1 MSSLSVPPPAEGRQT
16 TIFDTIKGFTKDNL
30 SHEVRRN
37 LSKLDP
43 RLPEDLKNITLYLKE
58 EKNVLTSLQNAA
70 NERKEASKY
79 IYIWGRESGEDIAD
93 ITERLADLLTKISD
107 VETVLTEKYEHYR
120 NIIKEIRKSE
130 ERLIVHKEKK
140 RKINDEITKI
150 MKSHPKSPRI
160 AELEADLKMVNHD
173 ALVDENDVAN
183 IKRRLFKE
191 AIAVHLNATFEAA
204 EKTAIIS
211 GFGWDLVEQIDATPT
226 RPGEQK
232 LPYKGSEIT
241 QQTIKD
247 CQLAL
252 HRWQPSSSEIRPL
265 LPTLTNTAPAQLAA
279 QKTEY
284 EAKVSQ
290 LTTTMTALKDE
301 HEVQVTGFATSLENQ
316 KREYEAQISELTSA
330 LAAQK
335 EGYEAQLND
344 LSATLQTEKATAEQ
358 KSADAASA
366 LESQKQEFNTKIN
379 EISAELGASK
389 NKYEEQLKQYNALI
403 SQKQEYEIALRE
415 RDSIISKL
423 QVDVNGVATEKGKLS
438 QVIKELEETLKSNST
453 TIDQKEDKIGKLED
467 DISSIK
473 DQLAGLKISPAITTN
488 LSNPT
493 SSTRNIVGHVP
504 VLSEGSAISEEP
516 PSTTSS
522 NATTELNGPG
532 PATPHVP
539 PQFGGFGPP
548 PPPQAQQG
556 YYGQQYYQQPFYQP
570 QQSFYGPAQQ
580 GQNPYGG
587 FQQPPPPGQAAPAP
601 SPQPPGG
608 FVGGFFL
615 GQPDDAPPAYD
626 GPPKEG
632 FPEDKKE
639 KN

>member
-1 MSSLSVPPPAEGRQT
+1 MSSLSVPPPSEGRQPT
-16 TIFDTIKGFTKDNL
+16 FLDTLKGFTKDNL
-30 SHEVRRN
+30 SHGVRSN

-70 NERKEASKY
+70 TER
-79 IYIWGRESGEDIAD
+79 REDSGDDIAD
-93 ITERLADLLTKISD
+93 ITEKLADLLTKISD
-107 VETVLTEKYEHYR
+107 VEIVMTEKYEHYR
-120 NIIKEIRKSE
+120 NIIKEIRTAE
-130 ERLIVHKEKK
+130 ARLIVHKEKK
-140 RKINDEITKI
+140 RKINDEINRI

-173 ALVDENDVAN
+173 ALADENDVAN
-183 IKRRLFKE
+183 IRRRKFKE

-232 LPYKGSEIT
+232 LPYKGLEIT

-252 HRWQPSSSEIRPL
+252 HRWQPSSSEIRPI

-279 QKTEY
+279 QKAEY
-284 EAKVSQ
+284 EAKISQ
-290 LTTTMTALKDE
+290 LMTNMNALKDE

-316 KREYEAQISELTSA
+316 KRDYEAQINELTSA

-344 LSATLQTEKATAEQ
+344 LSTALQTEKATAER

-366 LESQKQEFNTKIN
+366 LESHKQEFNTKFH
-379 EISAELGASK
+379 EISAELEASK
-389 NKYEEQLKQYNALI
+389 KKYEEQLKQYNALI

-438 QVIKELEETLKSNST
+438 QVIKELEETLKSKST

-488 LSNPT
+488 LSDPS
-493 SSTRNIVGHVP
+493 SSTRSVVGHVP
-504 VLSEGSAISEEP
+504 VLSEGSTISEEP
-516 PSTTSS
+516 PNTTSS
-522 NATTELNGPG
+522 NNSTELNGPG
-532 PATPHVP
+532 PTAPHVP

-548 PPPQAQQG
+548 SQQG
-556 YYGQQYYQQPFYQP
+556 YYGQQYYQQSFYNPQQPFYGQ
-570 QQSFYGPAQQ
+570 AQQ
-580 GQNPYGG
+580 GQSPYGG
-587 FQQPPPPGQAAPAP
+587 FQQPPPPGQFGQAAP
-601 SPQPPGG
+601 SPQPPSG

-632 FPEDKKE
+632 LPEDKKE